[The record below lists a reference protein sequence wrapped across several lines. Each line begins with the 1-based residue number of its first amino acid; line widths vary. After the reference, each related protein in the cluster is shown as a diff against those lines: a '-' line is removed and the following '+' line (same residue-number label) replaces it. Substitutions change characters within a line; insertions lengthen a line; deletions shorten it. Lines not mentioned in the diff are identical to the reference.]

1 MTTNMD
7 TNIKNTCRVELQR
20 ILSED
25 IDHIIKRE
33 ESLFD
38 ELTEPFSGSLVLFGA
53 GGLGRKTLDG
63 LQRAGVTPLA
73 FADNNSDLWGT
84 NVGGI
89 QVLSPEEAA
98 RQFGNN
104 AAFVVTIWRAGR
116 GYRFADARRQ
126 LIGLKCAKVVSFAS
140 LFWKY
145 KDIFLPYYALSLPHE
160 LSKQADLIESAFD
173 LWTDDSSITEYLAQL
188 RFRFYLDFDN
198 LPSPVLHDQYFP
210 EDLFKLKNDEVFIDC
225 GAFDGDT
232 VKALLETHLP
242 AFAGQIFALE
252 PDPLNLQHLRD
263 YVFDLDDDTRSR
275 MTILPSAVGA
285 NCGKVSFEST
295 GTASSVVNQAGSLL
309 IDCVS
314 LDEIL
319 KNVKPTFIKM
329 DIEGA
334 ELDALTGASR
344 LIRENAPIL
353 AISVYHRPDDL
364 WRIPLMMA
372 SLSSRYQYFLR
383 AHNEEGW
390 DLVCYAVPD
399 DRIAVK

>member
-1 MTTNMD
+1 M
-7 TNIKNTCRVELQR
+7 
-20 ILSED
+20 
-25 IDHIIKRE
+25 
-33 ESLFD
+33 
-38 ELTEPFSGSLVLFGA
+38 
-53 GGLGRKTLDG
+53 
-63 LQRAGVTPLA
+63 
-73 FADNNSDLWGT
+73 
-84 NVGGI
+84 
-89 QVLSPEEAA
+89 
-98 RQFGNN
+98 
-104 AAFVVTIWRAGR
+104 
-116 GYRFADARRQ
+116 
-126 LIGLKCAKVVSFAS
+126 
-140 LFWKY
+140 
-145 KDIFLPYYALSLPHE
+145 
-160 LSKQADLIESAFD
+160 
-173 LWTDDSSITEYLAQL
+173 
-188 RFRFYLDFDN
+188 
-198 LPSPVLHDQYFP
+198 
-210 EDLFKLKNDEVFIDC
+210 
-225 GAFDGDT
+225 
-232 VKALLETHLP
+232 KALLETHLP